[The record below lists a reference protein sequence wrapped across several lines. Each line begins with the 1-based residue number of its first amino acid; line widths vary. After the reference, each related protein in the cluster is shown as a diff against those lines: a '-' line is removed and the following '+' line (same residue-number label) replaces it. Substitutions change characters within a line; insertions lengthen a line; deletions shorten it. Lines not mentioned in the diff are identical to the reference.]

1 MDSIETAI
9 NEATAICGHRFM
21 ASYSNRLE
29 SRPGDWVVW
38 AYDGLS
44 SSGCQVA
51 YGTAAYCAAAILEY
65 AARHAPAYS
74 IAAE

>member
-1 MDSIETAI
+1 MDNLETAI

-21 ASYSNRLE
+21 ASYSNRLV
-29 SRPGDWVVW
+29 SLPGDWVVW
-38 AYDGLS
+38 AYDGLA
-44 SSGCQVA
+44 SSGREVA
-51 YGTAAYCAAAILEY
+51 NGSAAYCAASVREY